1 MKPGASLLLLVAMST
16 IVVGSASA
24 MAPFIG
30 FIGDGQR
37 EFVEVPWYTD
47 DNGIYRVDNWD
58 YTTSEFS
65 VQLRDVAMDPDPSIA
80 YGIAVTDFGAPSAF
94 AFIFATPI
102 VPTASPNVV
111 YSSVV
116 GGLTDFTGDGVSLTP
131 TGSHLQVSE
140 AGLPLTNMGVDVG
153 AAFSTGPGTPG
164 ALYSY
169 GAYSV
174 GPSAGP
180 GPGPWT
186 FLQATVSFV
195 LSGGGDIATLSG
207 FTSINEATAPVPEP
221 TSILLLGGGLIAAA
235 LTVRRRKGQ
244 VR

>member
-1 MKPGASLLLLVAMST
+1 MKPGAVLFLLVAMST

-30 FIGDGQR
+30 FMSDGQR
-37 EFVEVPWYTD
+37 EFVEIPWYMD
-47 DNGIYRVDNWD
+47 HHGIYRVDNWD

-65 VQLRDVAMDPDPSIA
+65 VHLHDVAMDPDPSIG

-111 YSSVV
+111 YGSVV
-116 GGLTDFTGDGVSLTP
+116 GGVTDFTGDGVSLTP

-140 AGLPLTNMGVDVG
+140 VGFPMTNMGVDVG

-169 GAYSV
+169 GAYSA
-174 GPSAGP
+174 GPMAGP

-186 FLQATVSFV
+186 FLQVSTSFFF
-195 LSGGGDIATLSG
+195 SGGGDIATLTG
-207 FTSINEATAPVPEP
+207 FASIEEATAPIPEP
-221 TSILLLGGGLIAAA
+221 ASVLLLGGGLIAAA
-235 LTVRRRKGQ
+235 LAVRRRKGQ